1 MAKSIHSSIRS
12 LLAELIVRKEVTMKR
27 VESIGVLVEVEAF
40 DAQYVPIIFNV
51 RVAERDL

>member
-1 MAKSIHSSIRS
+1 M
-12 LLAELIVRKEVTMKR
+12 ER

-51 RVAERDL
+51 RVAERDLGTEREKSF